1 MKQAESKFLH
11 FVLLTVAVLAGSSL
25 YGQEGPLF
33 SRDAIKEAMANKD
46 ATTPKMSAPPKGAL
60 HDPTAV
66 QRCKGPIKKVVDTAY
81 EGVKIT
87 SFNWS
92 STTGGG
98 ESGRYDKT
106 PVLSTT
112 VNLTEDCSCLDAH
125 LSALVGSKQTYGGF
139 LSIASITMFQVTLT
153 PASGVG
159 APLHMVGH
167 FETPFGSYGPAVF
180 LEAERD
186 VDVLGANFFQRV
198 GDMPGDIPPG
208 MYRVDV
214 WWSGGPVGG
223 GGAIGADF
231 VLKLYQR

>member
-1 MKQAESKFLH
+1 MEKKSTFSH
-11 FVLLTVAVLAGSSL
+11 FVVLAVAVLAGGSSM
-25 YGQEGPLF
+25 YGQEGSLI
-33 SRDAIKEAMANKD
+33 SRDAIKEAMATKD
-46 ATTPKMSAPPKGAL
+46 MAMGKIPAPPKGPL
-60 HDPTAV
+60 HDPTVV
-66 QRCKGPIKKVVDTAY
+66 QRCKGPIKKVVDAAY

-87 SFNWS
+87 SFNRS
-92 STTGGG
+92 NTTGGG
-98 ESGRYDKT
+98 ESGRFDRT

-125 LSALVGSKQTYGGF
+125 LSAMVGSKQTYGGF

-153 PASGVG
+153 PASGG
-159 APLHMVGH
+159 PPLHMVGH
-167 FETPFGSYGPAVF
+167 FETPYGSYGPAVA

-186 VDVLGANFFQRV
+186 VDMLGANFFQRV
-198 GDMPGDIPPG
+198 GDMPGDVPPG
-208 MYRVDV
+208 VYRVDV

>member
-1 MKQAESKFLH
+1 MKQAKSKFLH
-11 FVLLTVAVLAGSSL
+11 FVLFAVAVLAGGGL
-25 YGQEGPLF
+25 YGQESQLF
-33 SRDAIKEAMANKD
+33 SREAIKDAMANKD
-46 ATTPKMSAPPKGAL
+46 AATARASAPPKGPV
-60 HDPTAV
+60 HDPTVV
-66 QRCKGPIKKVVDTAY
+66 QRCKGPIKKVVDAGY

-92 STTGGG
+92 NTTGGG
-98 ESGRYDKT
+98 ESGRFDKT

-112 VNLTEDCSCLDAH
+112 VNLTEDCSCVDAH
-125 LSALVGSKQTYGGF
+125 FSAIVGSKQTYGGF

-153 PASGVG
+153 PASGG

-167 FETPFGSYGPAVF
+167 FETPYGSYGPAVAM
-180 LEAERD
+180 EAERD
-186 VDVLGANFFQRV
+186 VDMLAANFFQRV

-208 MYRVDV
+208 VYRVDV